1 MAEKERT
8 YFCIDMK
15 TFFASVECADRGLN
29 PFETGLVVA
38 DETRGPHALC
48 LAVSPHLKAQGV
60 LNRCRL
66 SDIPKSIPYT
76 IAPPRM
82 ARYIEYAA
90 RIYAVYLDYIS
101 PEDIHVYSIDEAFL
115 DVTSYLS
122 LYHTDALSFARVL
135 MQEIANRCNIPSTV
149 GIGSNLYLA
158 KIALD
163 ITAKH
168 AKEHIGYLNEDSY
181 RQTLWHH
188 RPITDFWMVS
198 RGTSARLARLGVF
211 DMEGITRI
219 PADTLYR
226 EFGKNAELLI
236 DHAWGREPCLIE
248 DIKNYRPS
256 SRSVSFSQILPRDY
270 SVEEARIVMREM
282 VQNGAEEL
290 MRQKLITNRVGIEI
304 GYTFGERA
312 PDKGSAR
319 LTVTTSLT
327 SFLTEA
333 AVSLYDRTVQKGGTP
348 RIRRLA
354 VVFSP
359 VYSESC
365 EGYDLFC
372 NFEDVERE
380 KRRQQ
385 AILDVKKRYGKNAVM
400 AGYSY
405 LPSAMQRE
413 RNRLIGGHRAGENE
427 EIDSL

>member
-1 MAEKERT
+1 MAEKERIF
-8 YFCIDMK
+8 FCIDMK

-38 DETRGPHALC
+38 DVTRGPHALC
-48 LAVSPHLKAQGV
+48 LAVSPRMKEQGV
-60 LNRCRL
+60 RNRCRL
-66 SDIPKSIPYT
+66 SDIPKNIRYT

-82 ARYIEYAA
+82 ARYIDYAA
-90 RIYAVYLDYIS
+90 RIYAVYLDYVA
-101 PEDIHVYSIDEAFL
+101 PEDIHVYSIDEAFI
-115 DVTSYLS
+115 DVTAYLA

-135 MQEIANRCNIPSTV
+135 MQEIANRCRIPSTV
-149 GIGSNLYLA
+149 GIGTNLYLA

-168 AKEHIGYLNEDSY
+168 AKEHIGYLNEETY
-181 RQTLWHH
+181 RETLWHH

-198 RGTSARLARLGVF
+198 HGTSARLARLGAF
-211 DMEGITRI
+211 DMYGVTRI
-219 PADTLYR
+219 PTDTLYR

-256 SRSVSFSQILPRDY
+256 SRSLSFSQILPRDY
-270 SVEEARIVMREM
+270 SVEETRIIVREM
-282 VQNGAEEL
+282 AQNGAEEM
-290 MRQKLITNRVGIEI
+290 MRQKVITNRIALYVG
-304 GYTFGERA
+304 YSFGERA
-312 PDKGSAR
+312 PDKGTTR
-319 LTVTTSLT
+319 LTVTTNLS

-333 AVSLYDRTVQKGGTP
+333 TVALYDRTVHTDGP
-348 RIRRLA
+348 CRIRQIGIA
-354 VVFSP
+354 FSP
-359 VYSESC
+359 VYSETC

-372 NFEDVERE
+372 NFDDVERE

-385 AILDVKKRYGKNAVM
+385 AILDVKRRYGKNAVM

-405 LPSAMQRE
+405 LPAAMQRE

-427 EIDSL
+427 ERV